1 MRVVMRQNRAKLLS
15 MTLAVIMASLIT
27 IFSGNI
33 VKAANKTVQQGDSY
47 ARLYVRKSGYNYN
60 DIRLINGDSY
70 AANRED
76 DAWAQ
81 ANAMCAKGQR
91 IGFGTWVSDIS
102 LKDQNTGEFSYTIH
116 MLAKSCGAGRT
127 RLFAITGYPFYG
139 FHVCPVAG
147 YWRYNGYGSKW
158 DPNSYWD
165 VYDCMK
171 FQDEGVLYGRI
182 GNHTGR
188 GAVNWSTWGSIKK
201 GGSWEQPATSGTY
214 TQAQFYG
221 TIPKEAWSSDE
232 GEFAFLDG
240 ASIGSYYWETDRYG
254 GLQHIKCAW
263 CAEDLSPSHIYY
275 NDSDDISLYATIKW
289 KTDLDPPKPGPTPS
303 DGAESEVRTDKHG
316 WATYIGTA
324 RPGQNAQWRHRVNVD
339 CKGTVDDNRFSS
351 GVNKSRDWG
360 GGRSFAIRCGDNTNY
375 SPQKELVASDTKKTY
390 CENAWYKYRYTYAY
404 AYYNGYVHKEDR
416 GVGHETNSACVYIP
430 YHVPGC
436 QGDNCSPSEKCREG
450 DGSSCSNT
458 NLTQSGVVGS
468 ADIISGGKSISGGTV
483 SYDQDIDFK
492 YTFDNRYGPSRS
504 PDATYTAHVFT
515 LEGEYNPSTKY
526 TGFNHDPDPSEL
538 VPGHTKG
545 YFVNESFPGT
555 TGELDPGASTSKNH
569 GGRTV
574 SNALGQPG
582 DQICTYVVMG
592 TNASMVNDK
601 PSDTYV
607 ASPMKCVR
615 IAKRPQ
621 LQIDGSDSYAGQG
634 FEGTSYNSDA
644 LRGSYT
650 QYSQL
655 TNGGASSFFG
665 SAGYTHLS
673 GNNWY
678 RMIYANTD
686 KVDGKASNTLF
697 GGGLGQAYLTKD
709 AISRLGNARKFAMND
724 LGVSEITSNN
734 LDINSLDGGKF
745 NNIIVSPIGGTLNV
759 YGAGSAKAGAIMV
772 NGNVTITGNIGD
784 MDNYND
790 DGALTIYA
798 TGNISVN
805 AGVGLIHANLAASGK
820 VLTCAEGGGEKSQKN
835 AALGNNGACSGK
847 LKVNGAVISKVSPSF
862 QRTFGAGSC
871 DVGRQGRTCQTDYKG
886 EAQYNYWWIG
896 ATSEWLN
903 YTPDSWYLA
912 NKVIDGNS
920 LKAYQTTTVLSRP
933 ARY

>member
-1 MRVVMRQNRAKLLS
+1 MRQNRAKLLS
-15 MTLAVIMASLIT
+15 MTLAAIIASLIT

-33 VKAANKTVQQGDSY
+33 VKAANKTIQQSGSY
-47 ARLYVRKSGYNYN
+47 ASLYVRKSGYK
-60 DIRLINGDSY
+60 DFMLINGNSY
-70 AANRED
+70 AANSRDE
-76 DAWAQ
+76 AKAQ
-81 ANAMCAKGQR
+81 ARAMCDVGQR

-102 LKDQNTGEFSYTIH
+102 WEDQNTGRFSYTIH
-116 MLAKSCGAGRT
+116 MFAKSCGAGRT
-127 RLFAITGYPFYG
+127 RLFAITGYPWRG
-139 FHVCPVAG
+139 FAVCPVAG
-147 YWRYNGYGSKW
+147 YWRFMGGSRW
-158 DPNSYWD
+158 DPNNYWE

-171 FQDEGVLYGRI
+171 FQNEWDLYGRTVY
-182 GNHTGR
+182 GTTGY
-188 GAVNWSTWGSIKK
+188 GAVNWSKWNSIKK
-201 GGSWEQPATSGTY
+201 GGSWAQPPTNGVE
-214 TQAQFYG
+214 TQATFSGQ
-221 TIPKEAWSSDE
+221 IPGDAWSSDG
-232 GEFAFLDG
+232 GEFVFLNG
-240 ASIGSYYWETDRYG
+240 ASIGSYYWETNGYG
-254 GLQHIKCAW
+254 TFQHVKCAY
-263 CAEDLSPSHIYY
+263 CNESLSQGHINY
-275 NDSDDISLYATIKW
+275 NDSDDISLYASIKW
-289 KTDLDPPKPGPTPS
+289 KTDLDPPKPGPKPS
-303 DGAESEVRTDKHG
+303 DGAESEVRTNKHG

-339 CKGTVDDNRFSS
+339 CKGTVDNNRFSS
-351 GVNKSRDWG
+351 GVNKSRDWS

-375 SPQKELVASDTKKTY
+375 SPQKVLVASDTKKTY

-404 AYYNGYVHKEDR
+404 VYLNDNGYPVVRKEDL
-416 GVGHETNSACVYIP
+416 GVRNETNGACVYIP

-436 QGDNCSPSEKCREG
+436 QGDDCSPSEECREG

-492 YTFDNRYGPSRS
+492 YTFNNRYGPSRS
-504 PDATYTAHVFT
+504 PDVTYTAHIFT

-538 VPGHTKG
+538 VPGHAKG

-555 TGELDPGASTSKNH
+555 TGELDPRASTSKNH
-569 GGRTV
+569 GGRRV
-574 SNALGQPG
+574 SNILGQPG

-601 PSDTYV
+601 PSDTYM

-621 LQIDGSDSYAGQG
+621 LQINGSDSYAGQG
-634 FEGTSYNSDA
+634 FEGTGYNSDA

-655 TNGGASSFFG
+655 TNGGASSLFG

-686 KVDGKASNTLF
+686 KVGGKASDKLF
-697 GGGLGQAYLTKD
+697 GGGLDQAYLAKD
-709 AISRLGNARKFAMND
+709 AISRLDDARKFAMNG
-724 LGVSEITSNN
+724 LGVSKITSNN
-734 LDINSLDGGKF
+734 LDINSLDGSKF
-745 NNIIVSPIGGTLNV
+745 NNIIVSPSGGTLNV
-759 YGAGSAKAGAIMV
+759 SGAGSAKAGAIMV

-784 MDNYND
+784 MNNYND
-790 DGALTIYA
+790 NGTLTIYA

-805 AGVGLIHANLAASGK
+805 AGVGLIHANLVAGGK
-820 VLTCAEGGGEKSQKN
+820 VLTCAEGGGGKSQKN

-862 QRTFGAGSC
+862 QRTFGAGTC

-886 EAQYNYWWIG
+886 EAQYNNWWIG

-912 NKVIDGNS
+912 NKVIDGNG